1 LRNLEQFQ
9 IIADKTKKDQRQSV
23 SSMLGKTIGNYR
35 NAGELAQ
42 GGMGSVYR
50 GRHQSLPREVVVK
63 SVLFSS
69 FPPSVS
75 EFLCNRNSSRLSFS
89 DA

>member
-1 LRNLEQFQ
+1 
-9 IIADKTKKDQRQSV
+9 
-23 SSMLGKTIGNYR
+23 MLGKTIGNYR

-69 FPPSVS
+69 
-75 EFLCNRNSSRLSFS
+75 SRRACQNFCVIGIHH
-89 DA
+89 D